1 MLGNSKIIRMI
12 LLGSAVLLYQN
23 CGGFESTEQALLAS
37 SSSAVSF
44 KCTDDSQ
51 ASETKSLLLSKQ
63 QLTNAIE
70 DLFGVTTLN
79 NVSGAL
85 SSLGEPINDSTTHAR
100 QSLVSSAEI
109 DSFHSIAQA
118 VAADV
123 VGAQSRR
130 ENVFGA
136 CASMATPGPN
146 CIDNFINNF
155 AVKIFR
161 RPLKPE
167 ESTFIKN
174 LANSGGD
181 YLTNLEA
188 VLSYSLQSPYFLWRL
203 ELGEGGNHTPERTYL
218 SQYEIATR
226 LSFAT
231 IDSVPDDAL
240 LAAAKQGQLSNLAQI
255 KAHAE
260 RLLQTPRGQ
269 EKVADML
276 SWWALADRAKDV
288 SNLPAELTGSLEL
301 DGLNEAMSDE
311 LRVFVKQIV
320 FQEQGSFRD
329 LMTSKKSFAS
339 HAGLAEIYGHNPVTG
354 VQPASFGGRRQ
365 GLLMRA
371 SFLTHDTF
379 RTSIIHR
386 GVDFQKRYLCNNI
399 PSPNVNIM
407 GDRDADALTHAE
419 LLETTNRESIAHQ
432 TKDPVCM
439 GCHSVINPTGFAF
452 ENFDSF
458 GRLRD
463 QEMIFD
469 SEDNNSFVR
478 TLPIDTNTVI
488 PMSGNNDVPV
498 SDAYDLITSMVE
510 TGEGAACMSRNLFRY
525 VFEKREERVDDCEL
539 QRVYEGLNNPDQP
552 LLEAVVELIA
562 NEHIGEKVH

>member
-1 MLGNSKIIRMI
+1 MI

-23 CGGFESTEQALLAS
+23 CGGFQSSEEALIAS
-37 SSSAVSF
+37 SSSVSF

-63 QLTNAIE
+63 QMSHAIE
-70 DLFGVTTLN
+70 DLFGAETLDSI
-79 NVSGAL
+79 SGAL
-85 SSLGEPINDSTTHAR
+85 SSLADPINDATTHER
-100 QSLVSSAEI
+100 QSLVSSAEV

-123 VGAQSRR
+123 VGTQVKR

-146 CIDNFINNF
+146 CIDGFINNF

-161 RPLKPE
+161 RPLKAE
-167 ESTFIKN
+167 EVTFIKN

-188 VLSYSLQSPYFLWRL
+188 VLSYALQSPFFLWRL

-218 SQYEIATR
+218 TQYEIATR
-226 LSFAT
+226 ISFST
-231 IDSVPDDAL
+231 IDSIPDAAL
-240 LAAAKQGQLSNLAQI
+240 LTAAQQGQLSNIAQI
-255 KAHAE
+255 KAHTK

-269 EKVADML
+269 EKVANLL

-288 SNLPAELTGSLEL
+288 SNLPTELTGSLQL
-301 DGLNEAMSDE
+301 DGLNQAMTDE
-311 LRVFVKQIV
+311 VRTFVKQIV
-320 FQEQGSFRD
+320 FNEQGSFKD
-329 LMTSKKSFAS
+329 LMTSRKSFAT
-339 HAGLAEIYGHNPVTG
+339 HPGLAEIYGHA
-354 VQPASFGGRRQ
+354 PATAGQSANFGGRRQ

-407 GDRDADALTHAE
+407 GDRDADALTHNE
-419 LLETTNRESIAHQ
+419 LLNTSNRESIAHQ

-439 GCHSVINPTGFAF
+439 GCHSTINPTGFAF

-469 SEDNNSFVR
+469 SENSNSFVR
-478 TLPIDTNTVI
+478 TLPVDTNTVI
-488 PMSGNNDVPV
+488 PMGGGTEVPV

-510 TGEGAACMSRNLFRY
+510 TGEGAACMSRNLYRY
-525 VFEKREERVDDCEL
+525 VFEKQEERVDDCEL
-539 QRVYEGLNNPDQP
+539 QRVYEGVNNPDQP
-552 LLEAVVELIA
+552 LLEALVDLIA